1 MNIKCQLPFAVPSV
15 AVRCRAESLCLS
27 TYVVVLVY
35 SVRYRL
41 LFRHRAVCHYRCTV
55 DLVRREAVAAE
66 TVRVAKEGTRKN
78 LSDLFTKLLPQAR
91 REELLDKFTY

>member
-55 DLVRREAVAAE
+55 DLVPM
-66 TVRVAKEGTRKN
+66 
-78 LSDLFTKLLPQAR
+78 LLVPRCASKPVYR
-91 REELLDKFTY
+91 SS